1 MTLWF
6 YQRVAAVILEGE
18 LGQRA
23 LQPDTQAQQATRQRE
38 VREGPGVSPGP
49 VVVIMLKFLEKAF

>member
-1 MTLWF
+1 M
-6 YQRVAAVILEGE
+6 ILEGE

-49 VVVIMLKFLEKAF
+49 VVVIMLKFLEKAI